1 MQSFFY
7 GFFISC
13 FFFALRAHLQIKNAF
28 YFILDRGTHNAH
40 THTHRTHTTH
50 TQSGWM
56 PLALTMAPH
65 TKCLCV
71 YTVQHSI
78 ETESELE
85 LELKLVL
92 ATCALRMQHMFPCS
106 HSFARFGF
114 SFCVCVII
122 VKFVTKFS
130 CRPLCLATCVCCVAT
145 L

>member
-1 MQSFFY
+1 ML
-7 GFFISC
+7 
-13 FFFALRAHLQIKNAF
+13 FFALRAHLQIKNAF

-40 THTHRTHTTH
+40 THTHRTHTTTSH
-50 TQSGWM
+50 THNAHTKCRQWM

-65 TKCLCV
+65 TKCLCVCV

-106 HSFARFGF
+106 HSFARFGI

-130 CRPLCLATCVCCVAT
+130 CRLLCLATCVCCVAT